1 MCTKVAHFATFH
13 DTAMLMFF
21 PVLPFVLP
29 GQEKPPSPVGKRL
42 NILPEWSR
50 ANS

>member
-1 MCTKVAHFATFH
+1 MAHFAIFH
-13 DTAMLMFF
+13 DTAVLMFF
-21 PVLPFVLP
+21 LVLPLVLP

-42 NILPEWSR
+42 NILPEWSL